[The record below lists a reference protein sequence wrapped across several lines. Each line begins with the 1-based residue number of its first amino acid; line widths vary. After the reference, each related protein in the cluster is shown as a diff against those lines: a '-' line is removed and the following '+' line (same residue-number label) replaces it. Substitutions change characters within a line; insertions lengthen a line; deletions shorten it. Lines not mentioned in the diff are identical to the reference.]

1 MQNKAASKENA
12 EKILAYWYDGLTDRH
27 TGNSGPQEG
36 AFMKKVYMGGEK
48 VDNECKEFL
57 ECHTALLNGE
67 LEEWI
72 DEPQSALAYCI
83 LAD

>member
-67 LEEWI
+67 LEEWL
-72 DEPQSALAYCI
+72 DEPQSALAYII